1 MNEKIQATHLERDA
15 YVYVRQWS
23 MTQVRNRLES
33 QDRQYGLADR
43 ARTLGFTSV
52 EVLDEDLGRSG
63 TGSMERPGFGKLLAA
78 VCSGSV
84 GAVLALDASRLARN
98 NRDWHH
104 LIDLCAMT
112 QTLVIDYDG
121 TYDPTQLNDRLVLGL
136 KGTMSEFEMSLL
148 RQRALESLRH
158 KVRRGKVLTQVPIGF
173 VRTEDD
179 GMELTP
185 DLQVQEALR
194 TLFAKFRELGTVRQ
208 VLLWYHS
215 ENLPVPTYQRD
226 SGNRTIAWRL
236 PVYARLYTIVTNPVY
251 AGVFVYGRRATR
263 TKVVEGRARKVFR
276 FVRSPEQCDVFIP
289 NHHQG
294 YIAWEEFQEN
304 LVRIRDNAAMQ
315 GGWEPPAAARRSR
328 EKGFYLGS
336 CVAAGA
342 DTP

>member
-1 MNEKIQATHLERDA
+1 MTDKIQPTHLEREA
-15 YVYVRQWS
+15 YVYVRQSS

-33 QDRQYGLADR
+33 QDRQYGLADQ

-52 EVLDEDLGRSG
+52 QVIDDDLGRSG
-63 TGSMERPGFGKLLAA
+63 TGSAERPGFGKLLAA

-136 KGTMSEFEMSLL
+136 KGTMSEFEMNLL

-173 VRTEDD
+173 VRTEGD
-179 GMELTP
+179 GMEMTP
-185 DLQVQEALR
+185 DLQVQEAIR

-208 VLLWYHS
+208 VLWYHRS
-215 ENLPVPTYQRD
+215 ELDCPFA
-226 SGNRTIAWRL
+226 S
-236 PVYARLYTIVTNPVY
+236 
-251 AGVFVYGRRATR
+251 
-263 TKVVEGRARKVFR
+263 
-276 FVRSPEQCDVFIP
+276 
-289 NHHQG
+289 
-294 YIAWEEFQEN
+294 
-304 LVRIRDNAAMQ
+304 NANA
-315 GGWEPPAAARRSR
+315 S
-328 EKGFYLGS
+328 Y
-336 CVAAGA
+336 
-342 DTP
+342 